1 MADVLGH
8 IDCPA
13 CGHKGGMRVT
23 LDKNDDPFGFCD
35 ANCAAQ
41 LRIGGNPHR
50 VAAFRRLYP
59 WAGPVTV
66 TGPAQAAQVEPEQVR
81 EQEQEKKAAP
91 AKRAPFGLEQLMG
104 GA

>member
-1 MADVLGH
+1 
-8 IDCPA
+8 
-13 CGHKGGMRVT
+13 MRIT
-23 LDKNDDPFGFCD
+23 QDKNGDPFGFCD

-41 LRIGGNPHR
+41 LRIGGSPHR

-66 TGPAQAAQVEPEQVR
+66 TGTAPAAQVEPEQVR
-81 EQEQEKKAAP
+81 EQEQEKKAP